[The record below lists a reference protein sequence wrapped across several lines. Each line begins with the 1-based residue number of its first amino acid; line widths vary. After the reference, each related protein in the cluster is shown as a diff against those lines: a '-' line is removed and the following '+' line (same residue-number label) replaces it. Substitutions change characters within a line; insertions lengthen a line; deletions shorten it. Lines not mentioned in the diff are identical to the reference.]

1 MFSKGY
7 HHIGL
12 YVSDIERSL
21 KFYQEAL
28 GGKVTYSFSPAPDRT
43 IYMVEL
49 GPGAVVEL
57 LPGEPGNENR
67 PWAHIA
73 LWAED
78 TRAAFE
84 KAIAHGATVKSEP
97 RDGTLGEGGIP
108 MCGAFVYGPDN
119 EVIEFFETK

>member
-1 MFSKGY
+1 MFSKGF

-12 YVSDIERSL
+12 YVSDMERSL

-28 GGKVTYSFSPAPDRT
+28 GGKVTYSFPTGPDRR

-57 LPGEPGNENR
+57 IQHETGTENQ

-84 KAIAHGATVKSEP
+84 KALANGATVKSEP
-97 RDGTLGEGGIP
+97 HDGKLGDDLE
-108 MCGAFVYGPDN
+108 MCGAFVYGPDG